1 MFLSTSVLNNLMKK
15 AYKTGLVVAR
25 TQDAQE
31 NDWLYLAGSYW
42 EVSVNKDFIPKKTL
56 GDIITLIGEL
66 PRRENGSRQRKRETR
81 SRLRCRWQ

>member
-25 TQDAQE
+25 TQDAQG

-42 EVSVNKDFIPKKTL
+42 EVSVNKDFIPKKNT
-56 GDIITLIGEL
+56 GRHHHTD
-66 PRRENGSRQRKRETR
+66 RRAVKTGRTVQGNERGKPDRD
-81 SRLRCRWQ
+81 

>member
-25 TQDAQE
+25 TQDAQG

-42 EVSVNKDFIPKKTL
+42 EVSVNKDFIPKEKN
-56 GDIITLIGEL
+56 
-66 PRRENGSRQRKRETR
+66 REKMCKEYHLWKLQINR
-81 SRLRCRWQ
+81 SVMQ

>member
-25 TQDAQE
+25 TQDAQG

-42 EVSVNKDFIPKKTL
+42 EASVNKDFIPKKTL
-56 GDIITLIGEL
+56 GDAGGGTERCDSSSG
-66 PRRENGSRQRKRETR
+66 GRKDWPGGVHGFPAR
-81 SRLRCRWQ
+81 S

>member
-25 TQDAQE
+25 TQDAQGK
-31 NDWLYLAGSYW
+31 DWLYLAGSYW
-42 EVSVNKDFIPKKTL
+42 EVSVNKDSCQ
-56 GDIITLIGEL
+56 D
-66 PRRENGSRQRKRETR
+66 RENGLRQQKRETR

>member
-25 TQDAQE
+25 TQDAQG

-42 EVSVNKDFIPKKTL
+42 EVSVNKDFIPKKNDGRHHHADWRAAEAGRTVQ
-56 GDIITLIGEL
+56 GNERGKSD
-66 PRRENGSRQRKRETR
+66 
-81 SRLRCRWQ
+81 

>member
-42 EVSVNKDFIPKKTL
+42 EVSVNCFKKIHANRAPNRPQVAEM
-56 GDIITLIGEL
+56 GIA
-66 PRRENGSRQRKRETR
+66 
-81 SRLRCRWQ
+81 

>member
-25 TQDAQE
+25 TQDTQG

-42 EVSVNKDFIPKKTL
+42 EVSVNKDFIPKKNT
-56 GDIITLIGEL
+56 GRHHRTD
-66 PRRENGSRQRKRETR
+66 RRAAKTGRTVQGNERGKPDRD
-81 SRLRCRWQ
+81 